1 MPFIHPIACCRP
13 MILLG
18 FIAIPLVSLHPT
30 VGVAEDSGLIWKPSK
45 LSNTSYEASIG
56 LAAPDWTDVSGGV
69 QIGLESETPGGR
81 VRAPVAFWARIVDQ
95 SSNLAAIRAAR
106 EVNFGYAT
114 ETGVADVAMSQ
125 QVKQILTD
133 SLDIEVR
140 RHLTLQYDRNG
151 NQVDFS
157 DMEQSL
163 KLTHVPSGA
172 AFGLQVSAEPGLRKL
187 RPAVTLEK
195 RFSSHL
201 KVVGTLSNITSTQPN
216 AAVRGRYS
224 IRW

>member
-1 MPFIHPIACCRP
+1 
-13 MILLG
+13 MILLRL
-18 FIAIPLVSLHPT
+18 IAMPLVSLHPT
-30 VGVAEDSGLIWKPSK
+30 MSAAADSGLIWKPSK
-45 LSNTSYEASIG
+45 LSNTSYEARIG
-56 LAAPDWTDVSGGV
+56 FADPEWNVLTGGV
-69 QIGLESETPGGR
+69 QIGIESETPGGR
-81 VRAPVAFWARIVDQ
+81 VRTPVAFWARIVDQ
-95 SSNLAAIRAAR
+95 SSNLAASKAAR
-106 EVNFGYAT
+106 EMNFGYAA
-114 ETGVADVAMSQ
+114 ETGVADVAIYQ

-140 RHLTLQYDRNG
+140 RHLRLQYDRTDNH
-151 NQVDFS
+151 VDFS

-172 AFGLQVSAEPGLRKL
+172 ALGLQVSAEPGLKKL
-187 RPAVTLEK
+187 RPAVTVEK

-201 KVVGTLSNITSTQPN
+201 KIVGTLSNVTSAQPN